1 MMNVR
6 SGKWRL
12 GVVVERLLL
21 LWLIAGFAAPT
32 QSQTL
37 EEMQAATIQKYE
49 DVIANGSAPQ
59 NLQALHAQLS
69 DRNSAVRIMAA
80 QSLALV
86 GGPMGALLLTK
97 AMSDNLERDA
107 AVRMAAAE
115 GLGDVGG
122 RQALEVLGLGLD
134 DRDPAVRKRVV
145 QSLRWAG
152 TVFAVPYIQEAIRR
166 DRDVTIR
173 LEAVRMLRKI
183 GTQFS
188 VEPLVEAVMTDR
200 DLGVR
205 LAAADALGEVGKK
218 ERQVARYLGEAYRQE
233 RDIGVR
239 LELVGSMGLV
249 RDRAGLPYLREA
261 MLDRD
266 LTVKLRATEVYGRV
280 LGLQ

>member
-1 MMNVR
+1 MLALTVALCGM
-6 SGKWRL
+6 
-12 GVVVERLLL
+12 
-21 LWLIAGFAAPT
+21 A
-32 QSQTL
+32 QSQEL
-37 EEMQAATIQKYE
+37 EELQASTLQKYQ
-49 DVIANGSAPQ
+49 DVIAKGQVPQ
-59 NLQALHAQLS
+59 DLQALHTQLF
-69 DRNSAVRIMAA
+69 DRTTAVRIMAV

-86 GGPMGALLLTK
+86 GGPMGALLLVK
-97 AMSDNLERDA
+97 AMDASQEREP
-107 AVRMAAAE
+107 AVRLAAAE
-115 GLGDVGG
+115 GLGDIGG
-122 RQALEVLGLGLD
+122 RQALEALGLGIT
-134 DRDPAVRKRVV
+134 DRDPAVRMRVV

-152 TVFAVPYIQEAIRR
+152 TVFAVPYIREAIRR
-166 DRDVTIR
+166 DRDVNIR

-200 DLGVR
+200 NLGIK

-233 RDIGVR
+233 RNTSVR

-261 MLDRD
+261 MQDRD

>member
-1 MMNVR
+1 MMKRTVFLTYLVAFTTVLV
-6 SGKWRL
+6 SP
-12 GVVVERLLL
+12 VVLP
-21 LWLIAGFAAPT
+21 A
-32 QSQTL
+32 QSL
-37 EEMQAATIQKYE
+37 EELQTSTRQKYT
-49 DVIANGSAPQ
+49 DALTKGQAPQ
-59 NLQALHAQLS
+59 DLQALHSQLS
-69 DRNSAVRIMAA
+69 DRNTAVRIMAA

-86 GGPMGALLLTK
+86 GGPMGALLLVR
-97 AMSDNLERDA
+97 AMDENLERDP

-115 GLGDVGG
+115 GLGDIGG
-122 RQALEVLGLGLD
+122 RQALDVLGLGVTD
-134 DRDPAVRKRVV
+134 KDPGVRMRVV

-152 TVFAVPYIQEAIRR
+152 TVFAVPFIQEAIRR
-166 DRDVTIR
+166 DKDVNIR

-188 VEPLVEAVMTDR
+188 IQPLVEAVMTDR
-200 DLGVR
+200 DLGIKM
-205 LAAADALGEVGKK
+205 AAADALGEVGKK

-233 RDIGVR
+233 KDPSVR

-249 RDRAGLPYLREA
+249 RARAGLPYLREA

>member
-1 MMNVR
+1 MRRWSV
-6 SGKWRL
+6 GPTW
-12 GVVVERLLL
+12 LLML
-21 LWLIAGFAAPT
+21 ALTVALCGRA
-32 QSQTL
+32 QSQEL
-37 EEMQAATIQKYE
+37 EELQASTLQKYQ
-49 DVIANGSAPQ
+49 DVIAKGQVPQ
-59 NLQALHAQLS
+59 DLQALHAQLF
-69 DRNSAVRIMAA
+69 DRTTAVRIMAV

-86 GGPMGALLLTK
+86 GGPMGALLLVK
-97 AMSDNLERDA
+97 AMDASQEREP
-107 AVRMAAAE
+107 AVRLAAAE
-115 GLGDVGG
+115 GLGDIGG
-122 RQALEVLGLGLD
+122 RQALEVLGLGIT
-134 DRDPAVRKRVV
+134 DRDPAVRMRVV

-166 DRDVTIR
+166 DRDVNIR

-200 DLGVR
+200 DLGIK

-233 RDIGVR
+233 RNTSVR

-261 MLDRD
+261 MQDRD